1 MKKSYRNVGIAVA
14 LIVVI
19 LLVLPQ
25 LINVNSFRPKI
36 ESELTNAL
44 GRKVGV
50 GDLSLSI
57 LRGSVSAAEIS
68 IADDPAFSKTPFLTA
83 KSLKIGIEL
92 IPLIFSKRVS
102 ITGITLD
109 EPSIT
114 LLSTPGGKWNISSLA
129 TAGSEPAPT
138 SGGAPAKNLAIAELR
153 VTDGKLLI
161 GKVNSP
167 AKPLVI
173 DNLNIELKNFSA
185 TEQFPFTLTADL
197 PSSGKLELEGK
208 AGPIAPGGTPLQAS
222 LKIGK
227 LDLASLGA
235 DPSMGLG
242 GTVNLDGT
250 LDSDGKM
257 AKVKGEL
264 SLEKLKMSPKGSPA
278 GRPIQV
284 KIATDYDLVKQAG
297 KISMG
302 DVSAGKAVAHLT
314 GNYQT
319 AGDATML
326 DMKLNA
332 PGFPVEEVESLLPA
346 LGVTLPK
353 GSGLKGGT
361 LSASLGIS
369 GPIEKLVISGPVKLE
384 NSRLEGFDLGSKLS
398 VLSAFSGKAAPSGD
412 TTIQNA
418 SANTHMAPEGTRLDS
433 INVTVPSLG
442 VLTGAGSVSP
452 AGNLNFKMAAELTAA
467 GGVTQRATGSGGIA
481 FKIEGTTSDPKFVPD
496 VSGMAGNAARKAIS
510 GSMGTQGEST
520 KGLGGLLKKTF

>member
-1 MKKSYRNVGIAVA
+1 MKKSYRNVGIAV
-14 LIVVI
+14 VVI
-19 LLVLPQ
+19 VFILVVLPQ
-25 LINVNSFRPKI
+25 FINVNSFRPKI
-36 ESELTNAL
+36 ESELAKAL
-44 GRKVGV
+44 GRNVGV

-57 LRGSVSAAEIS
+57 LRGSVSASEIT
-68 IADDPAFSKTPFLTA
+68 IADDPAFSKAPFLTA
-83 KSLKIGIEL
+83 KSLKIGVKL

-102 ITGITLD
+102 ITRITLD

-129 TAGSEPAPT
+129 TTSSEPAPK
-138 SGGAPAKNLAIAELR
+138 SGGAPANNLAIAELR
-153 VTDGKLLI
+153 VTNGKLLI

-173 DNLNIELKNFSA
+173 DNLNIELKSFSA

-197 PSSGKLELEGK
+197 PGSGKLELEGK
-208 AGPIAPGGTPLQAS
+208 AGPIVPGGTPLQAS

-227 LDLASLGA
+227 LDLSSLGA
-235 DPSMGLG
+235 DPSAGLG

-264 SLEKLKMSPKGSPA
+264 SLEKLKFSPKGSPA

-284 KIATDYDLVKQAG
+284 KIAADYDLVKQTG

-302 DVSAGKAVAHLT
+302 DVSVGKAVAHLT

-319 AGDATML
+319 AGNATML

-332 PGFPVEEVESLLPA
+332 PGLPVEEVESLLPA

-369 GPIEKLVISGPVKLE
+369 GSIEKLVITGPVKLE
-384 NSRLEGFDLGSKLS
+384 NSRLEGFDLGAKLS
-398 VLSAFSGKAAPSGD
+398 VLSAFSGKAAPSKD
-412 TTIQNA
+412 TAIQNA
-418 SANTHMAPEGTRLDS
+418 SANTRVAPEGTRLDS
-433 INVTVPSLG
+433 MNVTVPSLG

-452 AGNLNFKMAAELTAA
+452 AGNLNFNMAAELTGA
-467 GGVTQRATGSGGIA
+467 GGVAQRATTGGGIA

-496 VSGMAGNAARKAIS
+496 VSGMAGNAVRQAIS
-510 GSMGTQGEST
+510 GSTDTQGKST

>member
-14 LIVVI
+14 VIVVI
-19 LLVLPQ
+19 LLVLPR
-25 LINVNSFRPKI
+25 LINVNSFQPKI
-36 ESELTNAL
+36 ESELTKAL

-68 IADDPAFSKTPFLTA
+68 IADDPAFSKVPFLTA
-83 KSLKIGIEL
+83 KSLKIGVEL
-92 IPLIFSKRVS
+92 IPLIFSKRIS
-102 ITGITLD
+102 ITGIALD

-129 TAGSEPAPT
+129 TTSSEPVPA
-138 SGGAPAKNLAIAELR
+138 SGGVPAKNLAIAELR

-167 AKPLVI
+167 AKSLVI

-208 AGPIAPGGTPLQAS
+208 AGPIAPGGTPLQAT

-227 LDLASLGA
+227 LDLASIGA
-235 DPSMGLG
+235 DPSVGLG
-242 GTVNLDGT
+242 GIVNLDGT

-257 AKVKGEL
+257 AKIKGEL
-264 SLEKLKMSPKGSPA
+264 SLEKLKLSPKGSPA
-278 GRPIQV
+278 GRPVQV
-284 KIATDYDLVKQAG
+284 KLATDYDLVKQTG
-297 KISMG
+297 KISTG
-302 DVSAGKAVAHLT
+302 DVSVGKAVAHLT

-319 AGDATML
+319 VGDATML
-326 DMKLNA
+326 EMKLNA
-332 PGFPVEEVESLLPA
+332 PGLPVQEVESLLPA

-369 GPIEKLVISGPVKLE
+369 GSIEKPVIVGPVKLE
-384 NSRLEGFDLGSKLS
+384 NSKLEGFDLGSKLS
-398 VLSAFSGKAAPSGD
+398 VLSAFSGKAAPSKD
-412 TTIQNA
+412 TVIQNA
-418 SANTHMAPEGTRLDS
+418 SANTRVAPEGTRLDA

-452 AGNLNFKMAAELTAA
+452 AGNLSFNMMAELTAA
-467 GGVTQRATGSGGIA
+467 GGVTQRATGGSGVA
-481 FKIEGTTSDPKFVPD
+481 FKVEGTTSDPKIVPD
-496 VSGMAGNAARKAIS
+496 VGGMAGNAARKAVS
-510 GSMGTQGEST
+510 GSTGKQGESS

>member
-14 LIVVI
+14 VIVVI

-36 ESELTNAL
+36 ESELTKAL

-50 GDLSLSI
+50 GDLTLSI

-68 IADDPAFSKTPFLTA
+68 IADDPAFSKAPFLTA
-83 KSLKIGIEL
+83 KSLKISVEL

-102 ITGITLD
+102 ITGIALD

-114 LLSTPGGKWNISSLA
+114 LLSAPGGKWNISSLA
-129 TAGSEPAPT
+129 TTGSEPKPT
-138 SGGAPAKNLAIAELR
+138 SGDEPAQNLAIGELR

-173 DNLNIELKNFSA
+173 DNVNIELKNFSP

-197 PSSGKLELEGK
+197 PNSGKLELAGK
-208 AGPIAPGGTPLQAS
+208 AGPIGPGGTPLQAS

-235 DPSMGLG
+235 DPGMGLG

-278 GRPIQV
+278 SRPIQV
-284 KIATDYDLVKQAG
+284 KLATDYDRVKQTG

-302 DVSAGKAVAHLT
+302 DVSVGKAMAHLT
-314 GNYQT
+314 GNYQA

-332 PGFPVEEVESLLPA
+332 PGLPVEEVESLLPA

-353 GSGLKGGT
+353 GSMLKGGT

-369 GPIEKLVISGPVKLE
+369 GSIEKLVIVGPVKLE

-398 VLSAFSGKAAPSGD
+398 VLSAFSGKAAPSRD

-418 SANTHMAPEGTRLDS
+418 SANTRVAPEGTRLDS

-442 VLTGAGSVSP
+442 VLKGAGSVNP
-452 AGNLNFKMAAELTAA
+452 AGNLNFNMAAELTMA
-467 GGVTQRATGSGGIA
+467 GGVTQWTGGGGIP

-496 VSGMAGNAARKAIS
+496 VSGMAGNAVLKAIS
-510 GSMGTQGEST
+510 GSTGTQGEST
-520 KGLGGLLKKTF
+520 KGLGGLFKKTF